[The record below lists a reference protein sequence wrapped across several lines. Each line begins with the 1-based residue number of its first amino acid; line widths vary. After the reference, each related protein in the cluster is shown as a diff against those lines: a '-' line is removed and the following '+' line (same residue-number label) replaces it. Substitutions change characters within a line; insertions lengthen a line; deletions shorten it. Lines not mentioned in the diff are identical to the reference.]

1 MSWIIAVGV
10 FLLGVIAV
18 MALSAPANATDREH
32 QKPPVAAPS
41 PTTSLPIAKKKD
53 HRWQVPVLV
62 IGVAGVVCWFYC
74 DKKEPEPLPDFGPAV
89 KNDVTPDNLKDK
101 PRKFIVEAY

>member
-1 MSWIIAVGV
+1 MSIIIAIGV
-10 FLLGVIAV
+10 FLLGIIAV
-18 MALSAPANATDREH
+18 LALSAPANATDRH
-32 QKPPVAAPS
+32 NPPVATPL
-41 PTTSLPIAKKKD
+41 PTSSVPIAKKKD

-74 DKKEPEPLPDFGPAV
+74 DDKPKDEPLPDFGPAV

-101 PRKFIVEAY
+101 PRKFLIEAE